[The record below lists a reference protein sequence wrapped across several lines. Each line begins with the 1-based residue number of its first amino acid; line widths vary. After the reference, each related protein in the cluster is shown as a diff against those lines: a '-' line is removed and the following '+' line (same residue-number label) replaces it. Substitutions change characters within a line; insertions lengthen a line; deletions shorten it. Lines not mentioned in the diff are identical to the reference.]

1 MSDSIWRS
9 IDTAEKSDYGKM
21 ECMEMTDVAIVGGG
35 LCGILCAWFLKDAGV
50 DCILLDKDR
59 IAGGMGKDAMA
70 QVTSQHGLI
79 YSKLVERDGE
89 EKARMYFQANWQYR
103 SIGNFLNRLTVIL
116 KKRVPMS
123 ILGMIERS
131 LKKRLM
137 QSAELVGRQNFVK
150 QQNYHLLHQGRYV
163 FRVRHS

>member
-59 IAGGMGKDAMA
+59 IAEGTGKDAMA

-79 YSKLVERDGE
+79 YSKLLERDGE
-89 EKARMYFQANWQYR
+89 EKTRIYR
-103 SIGNFLNRLTVIL
+103 SIGNFLNRLIVIL
-116 KKRVPMS
+116 KKRARMS
-123 ILGMIERS
+123 ILRMIERR

-137 QSAELVGRQNFVK
+137 R
-150 QQNYHLLHQGRYV
+150 
-163 FRVRHS
+163 

>member
-50 DCILLDKDR
+50 DCILLDKNR
-59 IAGGMGKDAMA
+59 IAGGTGKDAMA

-79 YSKLVERDGE
+79 YSKLVERDGAEKE
-89 EKARMYFQANWQYR
+89 ECIFRRMNWQYR

-123 ILGMIERS
+123 TL
-131 LKKRLM
+131 
-137 QSAELVGRQNFVK
+137 
-150 QQNYHLLHQGRYV
+150 
-163 FRVRHS
+163 